1 MFRLSAAL
9 ACVLVLG
16 AFAVSEADERPDAPA
31 QDGPERAACRVLE
44 DQRPAPRA
52 VRRDRTDAAVTI
64 RVSVPR
70 TTCNT
75 R

>member
-9 ACVLVLG
+9 ACVLVLSVS
-16 AFAVSEADERPDAPA
+16 AVSEADVRGDAPEQEA
-31 QDGPERAACRVLE
+31 PERTVCRVLP

-52 VRRDRTDAAVTI
+52 ARRDRTDAGVTI
-64 RVSVPR
+64 RVTVPR